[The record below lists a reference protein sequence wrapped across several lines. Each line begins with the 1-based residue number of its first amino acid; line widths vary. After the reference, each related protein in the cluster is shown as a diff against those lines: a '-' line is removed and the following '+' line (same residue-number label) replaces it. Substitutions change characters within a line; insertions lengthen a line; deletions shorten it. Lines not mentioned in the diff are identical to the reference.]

1 MDIDKI
7 ISVVWEGKE
16 WIFSGIGVAALGFIF
31 KFLRRKKSSGNSDV
45 YEVKIKMR
53 DNNNV
58 SGGNIITGKKNQIIQ
73 NDNSSTIS
81 VEGTGNV
88 AGTGNSVTNNFI
100 YNNNDNNAK
109 ENVNSWFSER
119 FEVLLSLL
127 NDARRFNEKEYTV
140 EYVSSLIGLKN
151 VDDLKVY
158 LTQGK
163 EPDDEFKKKF
173 VDVFGVNEEWMVH
186 GRGEFPFASNIKF
199 LGDNPMD
206 ILRRENLKAINKF
219 IFVIGEVEGRR
230 HACIIRKRDE
240 LCYELYPEYFI
251 FNSHVGGAGTRQ
263 LVELYRFL
271 READKIKKLG
281 GIVYDASEEQMEK
294 LMKGE
299 FSPKKVEQF
308 KVASGFFDSFMCI
321 SENGIERNKN
331 FWDDDFILVQEI
343 IAANIKDYDRNNQE
357 YDLKLIKKNLG
368 EDSQDKEEESNDID
382 LFDSSTPFFDYRF
395 GKAFP
400 GVRGI
405 KEFTN
410 SKECV
415 DRLQILLKKPLN
427 GKKLGGPIWWIR
439 GSGNC
444 DISRFERVTDDKFL
458 MDGDEIK
465 VKRIVVYAAG
475 EYYKKF
481 VYVETYPEEE
491 TGLYTKD
498 DALVEEWTEKYGY
511 YYEEY
516 AEYENSKV
524 TRAEYDDGAAVIDGK
539 VVDLNGKAKL
549 RIRYIT
555 PYNFIICAH
564 FNPMNSSVY
573 DDMLEKLL
581 NGILKGQ
588 NSVEEIVETVKKM
601 PKHRREM

>member
-7 ISVVWEGKE
+7 FSAIWEGKE
-16 WIFSGIGVAALGFIF
+16 WIFSGIGVVALGFIG
-31 KFLRRKKSSGNSDV
+31 KRIIGKKSGENSDT
-45 YEVKIKMR
+45 YTVKSKIH

-58 SGGNIITGKKNQIIQ
+58 SGGNNITGKKNQIIQ

-81 VEGTGNV
+81 VKGTGNV
-88 AGTGNSVTNNFI
+88 AGNGNSVTNNFI
-100 YNNNDNNAK
+100 YNNDINTK

-119 FEVLLSLL
+119 FEILLSLL
-127 NDARRFNEKEYTV
+127 NGARRFNEKEYTV

-163 EPDDEFKKKF
+163 EPDDEFKQKF
-173 VDVFGVNEEWMVH
+173 VEVFGVNEEWMVH
-186 GRGEFPFASNIKF
+186 GRGEFPFASNIIF
-199 LGDNPMD
+199 LGDSPMD
-206 ILRRENLKAINKF
+206 ILRREDLKSINKF
-219 IFVIGEVEGRR
+219 IVVIGNVQGSRQ
-230 HACIIRKRDE
+230 ACIIRQKNE
-240 LCYELYPEYFI
+240 LCYELYPKYFTLY
-251 FNSHVGGAGTRQ
+251 SYVGGTGTRQ
-263 LVELYRFL
+263 LVEFYRFL
-271 READKIKKLG
+271 READKIKKLD
-281 GIVYDASEEQMEK
+281 GIAYFANEEQMGK
-294 LMKGE
+294 LMRGE
-299 FSPKKVEQF
+299 FSPKKVERF
-308 KVASGFFDSFMCI
+308 EVARNFTDDFMCI
-321 SENGIERNKN
+321 REDEIEKNKR
-331 FWDDDFILVQEI
+331 FWDEDFILVQEI
-343 IAANIKDYDRNNQE
+343 IAANIKDYDRINQE

-400 GVRGI
+400 GIRGV
-405 KEFTN
+405 KEFTD

-498 DALVEEWTEKYGY
+498 DALVEEWIEKYGY

-516 AEYENSKV
+516 AEYENKKV

-549 RIRYIT
+549 RTRYIT

-573 DDMLEKLL
+573 DDMLGKLL

-588 NSVEEIVETVKKM
+588 NSVEEIVEAVKKM

>member
-7 ISVVWEGKE
+7 FSAIWEGKE
-16 WIFSGIGVAALGFIF
+16 WIFSGIGVVALSFIG
-31 KFLRRKKSSGNSDV
+31 KRIIGKKSGENSDT
-45 YEVKIKMR
+45 YTLKSKIH

-58 SGGNIITGKKNQIIQ
+58 SGGNNITGKKNQIIQ

-81 VEGTGNV
+81 VKGTGNV
-88 AGTGNSVTNNFI
+88 AGNGNSVTNNFI
-100 YNNNDNNAK
+100 YNNDINTK

-119 FEVLLSLL
+119 FEILLSLL

-158 LTQGK
+158 LIQGK

-186 GRGEFPFASNIKF
+186 GRGDFPFASNIKF

-206 ILRRENLKAINKF
+206 LLRREDLRAINKF
-219 IFVIGEVEGRR
+219 IVVIGNVQESRQ
-230 HACIIRKRDE
+230 ACIIRQKNE
-240 LCYELYPEYFI
+240 LCYELYPKYFTLY
-251 FNSHVGGAGTRQ
+251 SHVGGTGTKQ
-263 LVELYRFL
+263 LVEFYRFL
-271 READKIKKLG
+271 READKIKKLN
-281 GIVYDASEEQMEK
+281 GIAYVANEEQMGK
-294 LMKGE
+294 LMRGE
-299 FSPKKVEQF
+299 FSPKKVERF
-308 KVASGFFDSFMCI
+308 EVARNFTDDFMCI
-321 SENGIERNKN
+321 REDEIEKNKR
-331 FWDDDFILVQEI
+331 FWDEDFILVQEI
-343 IAANIKDYDRNNQE
+343 IAANIKDYDRINQE

-400 GVRGI
+400 GIRGV
-405 KEFTN
+405 KEFTD

-427 GKKLGGPIWWIR
+427 GKKLGGPVWWIR

-498 DALVEEWTEKYGY
+498 DALIEEWTEEYGY

-516 AEYENSKV
+516 AEYENKKV

-549 RIRYIT
+549 RTRYIT

-573 DDMLEKLL
+573 DDMLGKLL

>member
-7 ISVVWEGKE
+7 FSAIWKGKE
-16 WIFSGIGVAALGFIF
+16 WIFSGIGVVALSFIG
-31 KFLRRKKSSGNSDV
+31 KRIIGKKSGENSDT
-45 YEVKIKMR
+45 YTLKSKIH

-58 SGGNIITGKKNQIIQ
+58 SGGNNITGKKNQIIQ

-81 VEGTGNV
+81 VKGTGNV
-88 AGTGNSVTNNFI
+88 AGNGNSVTNNFI
-100 YNNNDNNAK
+100 YNNDINTK

-119 FEVLLSLL
+119 FEILLSLL

-158 LTQGK
+158 LIQGK

-186 GRGEFPFASNIKF
+186 GRGDFPFASNIKF

-206 ILRRENLKAINKF
+206 LLRREDLRAINKF
-219 IFVIGEVEGRR
+219 IVVIGNVQESRQ
-230 HACIIRKRDE
+230 ACIIRQKNE
-240 LCYELYPEYFI
+240 LCYELYPKYFTLY
-251 FNSHVGGAGTRQ
+251 SHVGGTGTKQ
-263 LVELYRFL
+263 LVEFYRFL
-271 READKIKKLG
+271 READKIKKLN
-281 GIVYDASEEQMEK
+281 GIAYVANEEQMGK
-294 LMKGE
+294 LMRGE
-299 FSPKKVEQF
+299 FSPKKVERF
-308 KVASGFFDSFMCI
+308 EVARNFTDDFMCI
-321 SENGIERNKN
+321 REDEIEKNKR
-331 FWDDDFILVQEI
+331 FWDEDFILVQEI
-343 IAANIKDYDRNNQE
+343 IAANIKDYDRINQE

-400 GVRGI
+400 GIRGV
-405 KEFTN
+405 KEFTD

-427 GKKLGGPIWWIR
+427 GKKLGGPVWWIR

-498 DALVEEWTEKYGY
+498 DALIEEWTEEYGY

-516 AEYENSKV
+516 AEYENKKV

-549 RIRYIT
+549 RTRYIT

-573 DDMLEKLL
+573 DDMLGKLL

>member
-7 ISVVWEGKE
+7 FSAIWEGKE
-16 WIFSGIGVAALGFIF
+16 WIFSGIGVVALGFIG
-31 KFLRRKKSSGNSDV
+31 KRIIGKKSGENSDT
-45 YEVKIKMR
+45 YTVKSKIH

-58 SGGNIITGKKNQIIQ
+58 SGGNNITGKKNQIIQ

-81 VEGTGNV
+81 VKGTGNV
-88 AGTGNSVTNNFI
+88 AGNGNSVTNNFI
-100 YNNNDNNAK
+100 YNNDINTK

-119 FEVLLSLL
+119 FEILLSLL

-173 VDVFGVNEEWMVH
+173 VEVFGVNEEWMVH
-186 GRGEFPFASNIKF
+186 GRGEFPFASNINF
-199 LGDNPMD
+199 LGDSPMD
-206 ILRRENLKAINKF
+206 ILRREDLKSINKF
-219 IFVIGEVEGRR
+219 IVVIGNVQGSRQ
-230 HACIIRKRDE
+230 ACIIRQKNE
-240 LCYELYPEYFI
+240 LCYELYPKYFTLY
-251 FNSHVGGAGTRQ
+251 SHVGGTGTRQ
-263 LVELYRFL
+263 LVEFYRFL
-271 READKIKKLG
+271 READKIKKLD
-281 GIVYDASEEQMEK
+281 GIAYFANEEQMGK
-294 LMKGE
+294 LMRGE
-299 FSPKKVEQF
+299 FSPKKVERF
-308 KVASGFFDSFMCI
+308 EVARNFTDDFMCI
-321 SENGIERNKN
+321 REDEIEKNKR
-331 FWDDDFILVQEI
+331 FWDEDFILVQEI
-343 IAANIKDYDRNNQE
+343 IAANIEDYDRINQE

-400 GVRGI
+400 GIRGV
-405 KEFTN
+405 KEFTD

-458 MDGDEIK
+458 MNGDEIK

-516 AEYENSKV
+516 AEYENKKV

-549 RIRYIT
+549 RTRYIT

-573 DDMLEKLL
+573 DDMLGKLL

-588 NSVEEIVETVKKM
+588 NSVEEIVEAVKKM

>member
-7 ISVVWEGKE
+7 FSAIWKGKE
-16 WIFSGIGVAALGFIF
+16 WIFSGIGVVALSFIG
-31 KFLRRKKSSGNSDV
+31 KRIIGKKSGENSDT
-45 YEVKIKMR
+45 YTLKSKIH

-58 SGGNIITGKKNQIIQ
+58 SGGNNITGKKNQIIQ

-81 VEGTGNV
+81 VKGTGNV
-88 AGTGNSVTNNFI
+88 AGNGNSVTNNFI
-100 YNNNDNNAK
+100 YNNDINTK

-119 FEVLLSLL
+119 FEILLSLL

-158 LTQGK
+158 LIQGK

-186 GRGEFPFASNIKF
+186 GRGDFPFASNIKF

-206 ILRRENLKAINKF
+206 LLRREDLRAINKF
-219 IFVIGEVEGRR
+219 IVVIGNVQEGRQ
-230 HACIIRKRDE
+230 ACIIRQKNE
-240 LCYELYPEYFI
+240 LCYELYPKYFTLY
-251 FNSHVGGAGTRQ
+251 SHVGGTGTKQ
-263 LVELYRFL
+263 LVEFYRFL
-271 READKIKKLG
+271 READKIKKLN
-281 GIVYDASEEQMEK
+281 GIAYVANEEQMGK
-294 LMKGE
+294 LMRGE
-299 FSPKKVEQF
+299 FSPKKVERF
-308 KVASGFFDSFMCI
+308 EVARNFTDDFMCI
-321 SENGIERNKN
+321 REDEIEKNKR
-331 FWDDDFILVQEI
+331 FWDEDFILVQEI
-343 IAANIKDYDRNNQE
+343 IAANIKDYDRINQE

-400 GVRGI
+400 GIRGV
-405 KEFTN
+405 KEFTD

-427 GKKLGGPIWWIR
+427 GKKLGGPVWWIR

-498 DALVEEWTEKYGY
+498 DALIEEWTEEYGY

-516 AEYENSKV
+516 AEYENKKV

-549 RIRYIT
+549 RTRYIT

-573 DDMLEKLL
+573 DDMLGKLL

-588 NSVEEIVETVKKM
+588 NSVEEIVEAVKKM